1 MITRLSIPTWRN
13 ERWLA
18 LLAISLLGACTTTPG
33 IPEDALRLP
42 ESTLDVRA
50 IQTRTFAAPSETAI
64 LAAAIALLQ
73 DMEYNIDRIEKSL
86 GVITASKV
94 TDADSASQ
102 KTGLFILDMLCAI
115 SMSGGCD
122 AMSKA
127 SDEQHLTV
135 TMVVL
140 PSLARSGEYVTR
152 ITIQGV
158 LYSKAEQVLVLER
171 IDDAE
176 TYQQI
181 YDNLRKAIYIQVSE
195 ND

>member
-1 MITRLSIPTWRN
+1 MGTRHSKSTCWYS
-13 ERWLA
+13 RWLA
-18 LLAISLLGACTTTPG
+18 LLAMSLLSACATTG
-33 IPEDALRLP
+33 MPEDALRLP

-50 IQTRTFAAPSETAI
+50 IQSRTFAATSETAI
-64 LAAAIALLQ
+64 LAATIALLQ
-73 DMEYNIDRIEKSL
+73 DMEYNIDQIEKPL

-94 TDADSASQ
+94 TDADSATQ
-102 KTGLFILDMLCAI
+102 KTGLFILDMLCVI

-135 TMVVL
+135 TIVVI
-140 PSLARSGEYVTR
+140 PSLARSGAYVTR

-158 LYSKAEQVLVLER
+158 LYNKAEQILVLER

-176 TYQQI
+176 TYQEI
-181 YDNLRKAIYIQVSE
+181 FDNLRKSIYIQVSE

>member
-1 MITRLSIPTWRN
+1 MSARYSKSTCRYA
-13 ERWLA
+13 RWLA
-18 LLAISLLGACTTTPG
+18 LLAIGLLSACAATG

-50 IQTRTFAAPSETAI
+50 IQTRTFAATSETAI
-64 LAAAIALLQ
+64 LAATIALLQ
-73 DMEYNIDRIEKSL
+73 DMEYNIDQIEKPL

-94 TDADSASQ
+94 TDADSATQ
-102 KTGLFILDMLCAI
+102 KTGLFILDMLCVI

-135 TMVVL
+135 TIVVI

-158 LYSKAEQVLVLER
+158 LYNKAGQILVLER
-171 IDDAE
+171 IDDAA
-176 TYQQI
+176 TYQEI
-181 YDNLRKAIYIQVSE
+181 FDNLRKSIYIQVSE

>member
-1 MITRLSIPTWRN
+1 MSAGHTIPTCRYGH
-13 ERWLA
+13 WLS
-18 LLAISLLGACTTTPG
+18 LLAIGLLGGCATTG
-33 IPEDALRLP
+33 IPEDALRLT
-42 ESTLDVRA
+42 ESTLDVRS
-50 IQTRTFAAPSETAI
+50 IQTRTIAATSEDAI
-64 LAAAIALLQ
+64 LAATIALLQ
-73 DMEYNIDRIEKSL
+73 DMEYNIDRIEKPL

-94 TDADSASQ
+94 TDADSATQ
-102 KTGLFILDMLCAI
+102 KTGLFILDMLCVI

-122 AMSKA
+122 AMSMA

-135 TMVVL
+135 TIVVL
-140 PSLARSGEYVTR
+140 PSLARSGEFVTR

-158 LYSKAEQVLVLER
+158 LYNKAEQILVLER

-181 YDNLRKAIYIQVSE
+181 FDNLRKAIYIQVSE